1 MSILGGLGG
10 GMRGGFG
17 GGAGGGGK
25 AGGGGTVPYVT
36 ERDFEAQVLTS
47 DLPVLVEFT
56 ADWCQPCKTIAPEVE
71 AFAKEVEG
79 KVKVVKVDIDK
90 SQFLAKQLRIQS
102 VPTFMLF
109 ANQRLAD
116 AQVGAIDRKGMRAMV
131 EPFLPRQAGALKAVE
146 VAQLVAQGAAVP
158 VDTRDASAFGRAHIP
173 QPVLFPASFPPS
185 IVGHTGTLVI
195 GSAGGYEL
203 DMTGAHDASDL
214 PTFLSVLRTRQ
225 WTIATVRADCL
236 ARHGKWSTWAHGGRR
251 FGFCRND
258 RGRFIWLRDH
268 GWTYRFSSKYYG
280 LITTAQLRATAES
293 VEAV

>member
-173 QPVLFPASFPPS
+173 RAKNIPIEEIEGRLAELYMLGGQPVLYCRSGDKTKDLAVKLGEQGMPVAF
-185 IVGHTGTLVI
+185 LE
-195 GSAGGYEL
+195 GGMLGWE
-203 DMTGAHDASDL
+203 SDGL
-214 PTFLSVLRTRQ
+214 PIERP
-225 WTIATVRADCL
+225 
-236 ARHGKWSTWAHGGRR
+236 
-251 FGFCRND
+251 
-258 RGRFIWLRDH
+258 
-268 GWTYRFSSKYYG
+268 
-280 LITTAQLRATAES
+280 
-293 VEAV
+293 

>member
-1 MSILGGLGG
+1 
-10 GMRGGFG
+10 MRTLRRTLAPLAALAAAATL
-17 GGAGGGGK
+17 AG
-25 AGGGGTVPYVT
+25 P
-36 ERDFEAQVLTS
+36 
-47 DLPVLVEFT
+47 
-56 ADWCQPCKTIAPEVE
+56 
-71 AFAKEVEG
+71 
-79 KVKVVKVDIDK
+79 
-90 SQFLAKQLRIQS
+90 
-102 VPTFMLF
+102 
-109 ANQRLAD
+109 
-116 AQVGAIDRKGMRAMV
+116 
-131 EPFLPRQAGALKAVE
+131 
-146 VAQLVAQGAAVP
+146 
-158 VDTRDASAFGRAHIP
+158 ASAANVTIDSARTRLGRAHIP